1 MAPFPRGTSSRGFP
15 PSLLRPRGLTSA
27 KKSVLWRRGLSSLPS
42 VPHQVVP
49 SAFGDEAPKQA
60 SNIDTEEM
68 FGENLDK
75 AEWLRLT
82 INDEWAR
89 SPDDAPDPSKE
100 PGDLNLARY
109 RGMVDEKELPT
120 GKGKLFAQDNR
131 QGVTIYYVGE
141 FKSGKF
147 HGQGRHV
154 RIEHN
159 ALTKKQKDQLPKNV
173 HQWTGKEK
181 LLALGVLYEGAW
193 EEGKMHGQG
202 RLSNPYEQ
210 SVYEGDFHRGR
221 RTGQGK
227 MVSDNGEHLYVGQFE
242 DGCVLLFNDCG
253 CNAHGVFVRVPGP
266 GMEGERSDPR
276 KATS

>member
-1 MAPFPRGTSSRGFP
+1 MA
-15 PSLLRPRGLTSA
+15 L
-27 KKSVLWRRGLSSLPS
+27 
-42 VPHQVVP
+42 
-49 SAFGDEAPKQA
+49 
-60 SNIDTEEM
+60 
-68 FGENLDK
+68 
-75 AEWLRLT
+75 
-82 INDEWAR
+82 
-89 SPDDAPDPSKE
+89 
-100 PGDLNLARY
+100 
-109 RGMVDEKELPT
+109 
-120 GKGKLFAQDNR
+120 
-131 QGVTIYYVGE
+131 
-141 FKSGKF
+141 
-147 HGQGRHV
+147 
-154 RIEHN
+154 
-159 ALTKKQKDQLPKNV
+159 
-173 HQWTGKEK
+173 GKEK

-210 SVYEGDFHRGR
+210 SVYEGDFHRVHTHTPVAGSPILIFHLTALVGFTRMSPQGR